1 MLLFDVL
8 SADAPLIISILLY
21 NLYNIVHLLF
31 FYIPAAFL
39 SIIIYIYRHY
49 VALVVSGCTI
59 TSLVQITVGPS
70 ENI

>member
-8 SADAPLIISILLY
+8 LADVLLIIYILLY
-21 NLYNIVHLLF
+21 NLYNVVYLLF

-39 SIIIYIYRHY
+39 SIIIHIYRHY
-49 VALVVSGCTI
+49 IALVMSGCII
-59 TSLVQITVGPS
+59 TSIVQIAVGPS